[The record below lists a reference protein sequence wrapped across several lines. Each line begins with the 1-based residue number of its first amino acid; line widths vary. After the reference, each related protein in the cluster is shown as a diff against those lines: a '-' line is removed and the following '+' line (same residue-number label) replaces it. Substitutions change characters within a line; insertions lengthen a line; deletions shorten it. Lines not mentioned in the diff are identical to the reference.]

1 MRNDDLKLIL
11 DTQFSAVRA
20 TIMAESEVQ
29 NIKIDAIVDH
39 QVWQN
44 DKLSKHGKQIVDL
57 EKYDSNRDAV
67 KKALGKS
74 IVWSCAIIGAAG
86 TIIVTILALT

>member
-11 DTQFSAVRA
+11 DTQFSSVRA
-20 TIMAESEVQ
+20 TIIAEAEIQ
-29 NIKIDAIVDH
+29 NIKIDAIVKH

-44 DKLSKHGKQIVDL
+44 NKLSKHSEQIVDL

-67 KKALGKS
+67 KKALGRS
-74 IVWSCAIIGAAG
+74 IVRGCLIIGAAG
-86 TIIVTILALT
+86 TVIVTILALT